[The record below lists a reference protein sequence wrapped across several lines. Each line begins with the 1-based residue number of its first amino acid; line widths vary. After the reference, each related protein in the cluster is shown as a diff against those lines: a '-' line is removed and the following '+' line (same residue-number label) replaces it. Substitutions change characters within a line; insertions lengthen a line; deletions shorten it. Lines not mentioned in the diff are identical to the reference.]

1 MVVNAGGAGLS
12 WLGFDASWS
21 FRDPMLLWVALL
33 LPLALLAR
41 IIWRPKAKD
50 FALFQFVPF
59 LPHSHRQHT
68 RILPLLAQ
76 VVAVLLMAIALAR
89 PQQQQRLPVER
100 EGIDLLLCLDLSS
113 SMSATDL
120 GDAVGGSSVG
130 ASSSNGA
137 DSNSANQASTRLDFA
152 RQAASAFIAVRAA
165 DRLGLVAFARD
176 ARLVCP
182 PTLDHRSLL
191 TLLNDLEQVPEGRED
206 DATGLG
212 TALARAAVQLRDL
225 PSTSKVIVLLT
236 DGEETVATGGSAA
249 IKPQEAAALCREWG
263 VRVHA
268 IAAGP
273 DAEAT
278 RATLQ
283 TVTSVTG
290 GRAFAARDATAL
302 EQVYAAIDQ
311 LERTR
316 FQRLPWRQVDRFLP
330 FLIAGL
336 LLWFSAAWLNKT
348 VWVVRS

>member
-1 MVVNAGGAGLS
+1 M
-12 WLGFDASWS
+12 GFDSDWS
-21 FRDPMLLWVALL
+21 FADPLLLWTAALLPVALL
-33 LPLALLAR
+33 VR

-50 FALFQFVPF
+50 FALFRFVPF

-68 RILPLLAQ
+68 RSLPLLLQ
-76 VVAVLLMAIALAR
+76 VAAVLLMVLALAR

-113 SMSATDL
+113 SMAATDL
-120 GDAVGGSSVG
+120 TVDAAAGS
-130 ASSSNGA
+130 
-137 DSNSANQASTRLDFA
+137 DTRLDFA
-152 RQAASAFIAVRAA
+152 RRAA
-165 DRLGLVAFARD
+165 ISFIDKRAEDRIGLVAFARD
-176 ARLVCP
+176 ARLICP

-191 TLLNDLEQVPEGRED
+191 TLLDDLEQVPEGRED
-206 DATGLG
+206 DATGIG
-212 TALARAAVQLRDL
+212 TALARSAVQLRDL
-225 PSTSKVIVLLT
+225 PSKSKVVVLLT
-236 DGEETVATGGSAA
+236 DGEETVATAGSAA

-278 RATLQ
+278 RQTLQ
-283 TVTSVTG
+283 AVTSVTG

-316 FQRLPWRQVDRFLP
+316 FQQLPWRQVDRYAP
-330 FLIAGL
+330 FLIAAL
-336 LLWFSAAWLNKT
+336 VLWFLAVWMNRLLWR
-348 VWVVRS
+348 VRT

>member
-1 MVVNAGGAGLS
+1 MS
-12 WLGFDASWS
+12 WLGFDSSWS
-21 FRDPMLLWVALL
+21 FSDPWLLWVALL
-33 LPLALLAR
+33 LPVALLVR
-41 IIWRPKAKD
+41 IIWRPKARD
-50 FALFQFVPF
+50 FAMFRFVPH

-68 RILPLLAQ
+68 RILPPLVQSL
-76 VVAVLLMAIALAR
+76 AVLLMVVALAR
-89 PQQQQRLPVER
+89 PQQQQRLPIER

-113 SMSATDL
+113 SMAATDL
-120 GDAVGGSSVG
+120 GGAVGSGAGSPGDGDVSTQ
-130 ASSSNGA
+130 
-137 DSNSANQASTRLDFA
+137 SNSNAVSQSNTRLDFA
-152 RQAASAFIAVRAA
+152 RQAASSFIKVRAE
-165 DRLGLVAFARD
+165 DRLGLVSFARD

-191 TLLNDLEQVPEGRED
+191 TLLHDLEQVPEGRED
-206 DATGLG
+206 DATGIG

-225 PSTSKVIVLLT
+225 PSASKVIVLLT
-236 DGEETVATGGSAA
+236 DGEETVATAGSAA

-273 DAEAT
+273 DADAT

-283 TVTSVTG
+283 AVTSVTG

-302 EQVYAAIDQ
+302 EQVYGAIDQ

-316 FQRLPWRQVDRFLP
+316 FQQLPWRQADRFLP

-336 LLWFSAAWLNKT
+336 ILWFVASWLNRW
-348 VWVVRS
+348 VWRVRS

>member
-1 MVVNAGGAGLS
+1 VS

-21 FRDPMLLWVALL
+21 FRDPALLWVAVL
-33 LPLALLAR
+33 LPLALLMR
-41 IIWRPKAKD
+41 LLWRPKAKD
-50 FALFQFVPF
+50 FALFQFVPS

-68 RILPLLAQ
+68 RILPLALQ
-76 VVAVLLMAIALAR
+76 CLAVLLMAIALAR

-113 SMSATDL
+113 SMAATDL
-120 GDAVGGSSVG
+120 AGSGSSNDN
-130 ASSSNGA
+130 SNGGA
-137 DSNSANQASTRLDFA
+137 DSNRTANDDQLTTRLDFA
-152 RQAASAFIAVRAA
+152 RRAASAFIDVRAA

-191 TLLNDLEQVPEGRED
+191 TLLDDLEQVPEGRED
-206 DATGLG
+206 DATGIG

-236 DGEETVATGGSAA
+236 DGEETVATAGSAA

-283 TVTSVTG
+283 AVTSVTG

-336 LLWFSAAWLNKT
+336 LLWFGAAWLNRSI
-348 VWVVRS
+348 WRVRS

>member
-1 MVVNAGGAGLS
+1 MS

-21 FRDPMLLWVALL
+21 FGDPLLLWTAVLI
-33 LPLALLAR
+33 PIALLAR
-41 IIWRPKAKD
+41 VIWRPKAKD
-50 FALFQFVPF
+50 FALFQFVPH

-68 RILPLLAQ
+68 RILPLLLQCLA
-76 VVAVLLMAIALAR
+76 ALLMVLAFAR

-113 SMSATDL
+113 SMAATDL
-120 GDAVGGSSVG
+120 ADNDSQATAQSSP
-130 ASSSNGA
+130 SN
-137 DSNSANQASTRLDFA
+137 TRLDFA
-152 RQAASAFIAVRAA
+152 RRAASAFINKRAD

-191 TLLNDLEQVPEGRED
+191 TLLADLEQVPEGRED
-206 DATGLG
+206 DATGIG

-236 DGEETVATGGSAA
+236 DGEETVATAGSAA
-249 IKPQEAAALCREWG
+249 IKPKEAAALCREWG

-283 TVTSVTG
+283 AATSVTG

-316 FQRLPWRQVDRFLP
+316 FQQLPWRQVDCHEP

-336 LLWFSAAWLNKT
+336 ILWFLASWLNRMI
-348 VWVVRS
+348 WRVRS

>member
-1 MVVNAGGAGLS
+1 MVTDAGGAGLN

-21 FRDPMLLWVALL
+21 FRDPMLLWVTLL

-41 IIWRPKAKD
+41 IIWRPKAKG

-113 SMSATDL
+113 SMAATDL
-120 GDAVGGSSVG
+120 GDT
-130 ASSSNGA
+130 
-137 DSNSANQASTRLDFA
+137 NQATTRLDFA

-191 TLLNDLEQVPEGRED
+191 TLLSDLEQVPEGRED
-206 DATGLG
+206 DATGIG

-283 TVTSVTG
+283 AVTSVTG

-336 LLWFSAAWLNKT
+336 LLWFAAAWLNKT
-348 VWVVRS
+348 VWGVRS